1 MANINLISARRAERV
16 RLSKIA
22 KGLLAATVG
31 AGALGLVAIVVVGSQ
46 VIATG
51 MKVAAAEREL
61 EKLRPIIAEMEADQ
75 AERNA
80 LKPKL
85 VTLTDAQGQTK
96 RWLGMMDGF
105 KRAVPEQTWLTNVS
119 VEKAAENS
127 KILKINGVTV
137 SQSRVGETMY
147 RLSQQPDFYSK
158 VDLRYTQT
166 MKSERE
172 DNVEFELAA
181 QLNLPQPEKA
191 VAGNAA
197 KTN

>member
-1 MANINLISARRAERV
+1 MANVNLISARRAERV
-16 RLSKIA
+16 RLTKIA
-22 KGLLAATVG
+22 KGLVFATVG
-31 AGALGLVAIVVVGSQ
+31 ASALGVIAIAVVGGQ
-46 VIATG
+46 LLKTG
-51 MKVAAAEREL
+51 MDVARVEKEL
-61 EKLRPIIAEMEADQ
+61 ETLRPIIAEMEADQ
-75 AERNA
+75 RERNL

-119 VEKAAENS
+119 VEKAAENT
-127 KILKINGVTV
+127 KLLKINGVTV

-166 MKSERE
+166 TKGDMS

-181 QLNLPQPEKA
+181 QLNLPQPEK
-191 VAGNAA
+191 VVEGNATKA
-197 KTN
+197 N

>member
-1 MANINLISARRAERV
+1 
-16 RLSKIA
+16 
-22 KGLLAATVG
+22 
-31 AGALGLVAIVVVGSQ
+31 
-46 VIATG
+46 
-51 MKVAAAEREL
+51 
-61 EKLRPIIAEMEADQ
+61 
-75 AERNA
+75 
-80 LKPKL
+80 
-85 VTLTDAQGQTK
+85 
-96 RWLGMMDGF
+96 MMDGF

-119 VEKAAENS
+119 VEKAAEN

-166 MKSERE
+166 MKSASE

-181 QLNLPQPEKA
+181 QLNLPQPEK
-191 VAGNAA
+191 VVEGNAA

>member
-22 KGLLAATVG
+22 KGLMAATVG
-31 AGALGLVAIVVVGSQ
+31 AGALGLIAIVAVGSQ

-51 MKVAAAEREL
+51 MRVAAAEREL
-61 EKLRPIIAEMEADQ
+61 GKLRPIIAEMEADQ
-75 AERNA
+75 AERNT

-96 RWLGMMDGF
+96 RWLGMMEGF

-119 VEKAAENS
+119 VEKSADN
-127 KILKINGVTV
+127 KVLKINGVTV

-166 MKSERE
+166 MKSASE

-181 QLNLPQPEKA
+181 HLNLPQPEKA
-191 VAGNAA
+191 VEGNAA